1 MHVVAH
7 DEGNAPNPYRSV
19 FRACGDETPVWTE
32 VAEQHGVGGRSAGIP
47 AKPERPAVLQGKHK
61 QLLLAQILPCVGF
74 HRIDER
80 HIPRADESVVS
91 CGKEQIVHGIVLQLA
106 YKPLVE
112 TAAAH
117 TPEPRE
123 RGLCGDCDGCDV
135 PEKDP
140 AVFAGAHQNGVV
152 GVDHQIGDFSAV
164 TANGL
169 TGC

>member
-1 MHVVAH
+1 M
-7 DEGNAPNPYRSV
+7 
-19 FRACGDETPVWTE
+19 
-32 VAEQHGVGGRSAGIP
+32 
-47 AKPERPAVLQGKHK
+47 LQGKHK

-135 PEKDP
+135 PDFDEVVVGAGEGEALRGVDCQTVDRGIGMP
-140 AVFAGAHQNGVV
+140 GECDERLDLRAGSDQYAVFRQ
-152 GVDHQIGDFSAV
+152 
-164 TANGL
+164 
-169 TGC
+169 